1 MHYQLSWS
9 DAKLQNCIRAKLQVV
24 CGCLVG
30 MEEKRQIYIK
40 QWMIMSMKMSMMML
54 ALMVLILNIGCWLV
68 VMVKAL
74 MASCQF
80 AAKRYLFRRKRHIDM
95 KQQIDINVFIL
106 HKR

>member
-1 MHYQLSWS
+1 M
-9 DAKLQNCIRAKLQVV
+9 
-24 CGCLVG
+24 
-30 MEEKRQIYIK
+30 
-40 QWMIMSMKMSMMML
+40 
-54 ALMVLILNIGCWLV
+54 

-80 AAKRYLFRRKRHIDM
+80 AAKRHLFRRKRHIDM